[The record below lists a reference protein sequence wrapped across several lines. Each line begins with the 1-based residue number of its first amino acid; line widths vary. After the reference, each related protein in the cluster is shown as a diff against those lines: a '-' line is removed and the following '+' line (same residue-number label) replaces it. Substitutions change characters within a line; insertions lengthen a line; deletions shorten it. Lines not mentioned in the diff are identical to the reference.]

1 MRRSSW
7 PPVRLLL
14 DECVPRRLGRE
25 LVGHEVATVQ
35 QQGWSGISNGQL
47 LALAAPEFD
56 VFLTVDQGIPYQQN
70 FASLEIAIV
79 SMVARS
85 NDISDLRPLI
95 PQVLEALSSA
105 VPGRFSRIGS

>member
-1 MRRSSW
+1 MRRNSW

-14 DECVPRRLGRE
+14 DECVPRRLARE

-35 QQGWSGISNGQL
+35 QQGWGGISNGEL

-56 VFLTVDQGIPYQQN
+56 VFLTVDQGIAFQQN
-70 FASLEIAIV
+70 LASLEIAIV

-85 NDISDLRPLI
+85 NDISELRPLI
-95 PQVLEALSSA
+95 PQVLEALNSA
-105 VPGRFSRIGS
+105 RPGTFTRVGS